1 MDTAQLV
8 FVRMAFQDF
17 TTKEDFLTLLHLK
30 QRTRGEDIYNVFKS
44 YVREINIPIHKLVA
58 ITTDGAPAMCGVR
71 AGFIALCCNDPDF
84 PHSMNY
90 HCVIHQQ
97 ALAGKAVDFKVVN

>member
-1 MDTAQLV
+1 MDTAQPAV

-44 YVREINIPIHKLVA
+44 YVRENNIPMHKLVA
-58 ITTDGAPAMCGVR
+58 ITTDGAPAMC
-71 AGFIALCCNDPDF
+71 AL
-84 PHSMNY
+84 
-90 HCVIHQQ
+90 V
-97 ALAGKAVDFKVVN
+97 L